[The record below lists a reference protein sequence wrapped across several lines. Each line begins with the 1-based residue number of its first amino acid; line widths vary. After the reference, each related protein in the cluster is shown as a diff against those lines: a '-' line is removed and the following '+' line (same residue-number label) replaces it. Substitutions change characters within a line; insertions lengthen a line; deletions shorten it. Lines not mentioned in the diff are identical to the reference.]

1 MMSEHN
7 SKTYVVLMG
16 APGAGKGTQAK
27 LLQQALGLPQVATGD
42 LFRENLKHQT
52 ELGKLAQQYMDKGEL
67 VPDQVTIAM
76 VENRLSQP
84 DCERGA
90 ILDGFPR
97 TPAQADALNQ
107 LLLKFNGQIN
117 IVPFINVAQEIL
129 VNRLIKR
136 AEIEG
141 RADDNEETVRNR
153 MRVYEA
159 QTAPLLDYY
168 QKKGL
173 LMEVD
178 GDRPVDI
185 VQQELIQIIQQASER
200 I

>member
-1 MMSEHN
+1 
-7 SKTYVVLMG
+7 
-16 APGAGKGTQAK
+16 
-27 LLQQALGLPQVATGD
+27 
-42 LFRENLKHQT
+42 
-52 ELGKLAQQYMDKGEL
+52 
-67 VPDQVTIAM
+67 M
-76 VENRLSQP
+76 VENRLAQP
-84 DCERGA
+84 DCRQGA

-107 LLLKFNGQIN
+107 LLLKFNGQIDV
-117 IVPFINVAQEIL
+117 VPFINVAQDIL

-153 MRVYEA
+153 MRVYEV